1 MKAGDT
7 FLIPDFFGKH
17 LNVVIAVLEDG
28 SIIHC
33 HLTTQNRRSDNTC
46 VVESG
51 EHEFVKHRTVVRYD
65 AVQPFEAVLQ
75 HLLEYLAKE
84 IDGSLAEK
92 QRIKHWVCLRDVVPQ
107 LQQVHRRILVMRCLA

>member
-7 FLIPDFFGKH
+7 FLVPDFFGKH
-17 LNVVIAVLEDG
+17 LNVVIALLEDG

-51 EHEFVKHRTVVRYD
+51 EHEFVKHGTVVRYD
-65 AVQPFEAVLQ
+65 AVQHCSGDALAALERCIVKRFAPVSAE
-75 HLLEYLAKE
+75 LLA
-84 IDGSLAEK
+84 
-92 QRIKHWVCLRDVVPQ
+92 RIRQGALDSPQ
-107 LQQVHRRILVMRCLA
+107 TPDYIKALLTPGRA